1 MTKHKKG
8 NNNTRRVA
16 PKKMPIEYAEN
27 SIAQD
32 YGYITEVLGNC
43 HFKINTINNEDRIAS
58 LCGTIKRNGKVKT
71 GDLVLIEPMTD
82 NLNGKYQIIFKYTQE
97 QKKVLENEG
106 KLVKIVNPNEET
118 KENINSDEID
128 TAAAS
133 AFAFESASKA
143 ATVAQLE
150 KELNK
155 LFPSKASHDEF
166 LKKYRNLKRLSET
179 GTQ

>member
-27 SIAQD
+27 NIAQD

-43 HFKINTINNEDRIAS
+43 HFKVNTLNNENRVAS
-58 LCGTIKRNGKVKT
+58 LCGTIKRNGKIKT

-82 NLNGKYQIIFKYTQE
+82 NLNGKYQVIFKYTPE

-106 KLVKIVNPNEET
+106 RLVKIVNPNEEN
-118 KENINSDEID
+118 KENKPKEEPAITN
-128 TAAAS
+128 
-133 AFAFESASKA
+133 AFAFESTAKDA
-143 ATVAQLE
+143 VVAAQLE
-150 KELNK
+150 KELEIIND
-155 LFPSKASHDEF
+155 LFID
-166 LKKYRNLKRLSET
+166 T
-179 GTQ
+179 I